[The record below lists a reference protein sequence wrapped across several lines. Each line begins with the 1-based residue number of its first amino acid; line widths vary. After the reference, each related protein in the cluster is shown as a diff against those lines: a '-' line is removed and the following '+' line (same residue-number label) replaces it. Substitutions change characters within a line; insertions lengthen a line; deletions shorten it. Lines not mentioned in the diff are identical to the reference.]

1 MYYLTGIES
10 FLMYAT
16 ETEIHGIQ
24 FDINQTDEA
33 LPLISQISMATA
45 VDFHAGNYLSFHFRQ
60 NDCFVIKIISL
71 L

>member
-16 ETEIHGIQ
+16 EKDIHGIL

-33 LPLISQISMATA
+33 LPLISRISMAKA
-45 VDFHAGNYLSFHFRQ
+45 IDFHAGNYLSFHL
-60 NDCFVIKIISL
+60 DKMIVL
-71 L
+71 